1 MIEQPRPERQLE
13 VQRWLGRCMLRL
25 QQYERLMKTLL
36 AHHELA
42 GPVDTLEA
50 QRAASVEK
58 VSDKTLGTLV
68 KSLFESYAV
77 PDGFER
83 ELLPE
88 DKVPTDRIAMAMSY
102 RITMAPERLAEVRAG
117 IEELVRMR
125 NELVHHFIERFDL
138 WSDAG
143 CAAALSHLE
152 SCYERIDRH
161 HAELLGW
168 VKSMDEARAHMAAF
182 AQTDAFHE
190 LMVNGIAPDGT
201 FEWSATGIVR
211 VLREAAQE
219 LAEGGW
225 TQLDRAC
232 IWMASHHPD
241 QTPNKYGCRSW
252 PQVLTECGRFD
263 FVYRAGDDGR
273 RVGWFRERP
282 SS

>member
-1 MIEQPRPERQLE
+1 
-13 VQRWLGRCMLRL
+13 
-25 QQYERLMKTLL
+25 
-36 AHHELA
+36 
-42 GPVDTLEA
+42 
-50 QRAASVEK
+50 
-58 VSDKTLGTLV
+58 
-68 KSLFESYAV
+68 
-77 PDGFER
+77 
-83 ELLPE
+83 
-88 DKVPTDRIAMAMSY
+88 
-102 RITMAPERLAEVRAG
+102 
-117 IEELVRMR
+117 
-125 NELVHHFIERFDL
+125 
-138 WSDAG
+138 
-143 CAAALSHLE
+143 
-152 SCYERIDRH
+152 
-161 HAELLGW
+161 
-168 VKSMDEARAHMAAF
+168 MDEARAHMAAF

-232 IWMASHHPD
+232 IWMASHHPE

-263 FVYRAGDDGR
+263 FVYRAGDDGK